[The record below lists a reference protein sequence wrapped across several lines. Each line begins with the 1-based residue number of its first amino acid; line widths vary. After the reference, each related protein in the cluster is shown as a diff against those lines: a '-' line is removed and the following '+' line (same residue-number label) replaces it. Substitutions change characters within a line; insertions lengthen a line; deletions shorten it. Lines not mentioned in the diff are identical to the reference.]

1 MGGGIKYPNSTHT
14 APCGNVRVGL
24 PLLLKSLVS
33 TLILFIF
40 YQGPV
45 RDRIR
50 TYEPPQRGGLAVLE
64 KARIRGSLVCVCFV

>member
-1 MGGGIKYPNSTHT
+1 M
-14 APCGNVRVGL
+14 GL
-24 PLLLKSLVS
+24 PLLLKRLVC

-50 TYEPPQRGGLAVLE
+50 TYEPPQREALAVLE
-64 KARIRGSLVCVCFV
+64 KARLGGSLICVCFV